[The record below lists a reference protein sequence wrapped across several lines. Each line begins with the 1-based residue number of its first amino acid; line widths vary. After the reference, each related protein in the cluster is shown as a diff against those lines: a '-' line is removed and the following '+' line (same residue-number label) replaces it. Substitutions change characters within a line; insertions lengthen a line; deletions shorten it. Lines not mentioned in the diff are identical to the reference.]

1 MLPFWFS
8 NIQTAP
14 GCLSKKEVLE
24 ICSRAGLHPRR
35 DFLGPQFEQEIG
47 DHALHPGN
55 LAAHWSWNRAI

>member
-35 DFLGPQFEQEIG
+35 DFLGKKFEQEIG
-47 DHALHPGN
+47 HLG
-55 LAAHWSWNRAI
+55 LFKQEIRAVKR